1 MISVTISGG
10 LRIARVVLTI
20 VRHGQDRNLG
30 DGTVS
35 SFYATSSLVDG
46 GQIRVHVTGVT
57 TATGH
62 FFSGCRDL
70 TEGIAVRGQIGKNDQ
85 HVLLELV
92 GVVFGGGKGETR
104 GNDTLDAVTS

>member
-1 MISVTISGG
+1 MKNAS
-10 LRIARVVLTI
+10 LTI
-20 VRHGQDRNLG
+20 VGHSQDRNLG
-30 DGTVS
+30 NGPVS
-35 SFYATSSLVDG
+35 PFYTTCSLVDG

-70 TEGIAVRGQIGKNDQ
+70 TESIAVGGQIGKNDQ
-85 HVLLELV
+85 DMLLELV

-104 GNDTLDAVTS
+104 GNDTLDAVMG